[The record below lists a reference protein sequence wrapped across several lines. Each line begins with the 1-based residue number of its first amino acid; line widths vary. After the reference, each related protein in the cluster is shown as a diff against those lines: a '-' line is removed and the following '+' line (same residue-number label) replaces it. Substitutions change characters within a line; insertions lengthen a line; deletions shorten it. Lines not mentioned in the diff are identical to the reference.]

1 MVEELLFPQQPTEQ
15 QHDCNGKSYGVS
27 IAIDNAD
34 HVSSSAV
41 KFEETVLC
49 ELHSGYILDGTLDE
63 NKSSTTTCGVEANGG
78 LMD

>member
-1 MVEELLFPQQPTEQ
+1 M
-15 QHDCNGKSYGVS
+15 S